1 MCSWFCQ
8 DILLWSLRW
17 EVFPFQIQFLHPRS
31 GSTGIL
37 GDNRMLQIPS
47 RRHPRQSQQ
56 VRLLTIIT
64 IVKYSVARL
73 INNFTLEWNRDNNN
87 REAMVLNIQQVV
99 VERSNA
105 KIKNDIYLLC
115 NVPWPSCY
123 QLQTVQRQS
132 CQVWKFDQKVQ
143 IWRCPWFLAPGPPRR
158 PWART
163 CHQ

>member
-1 MCSWFCQ
+1 MY
-8 DILLWSLRW
+8 
-17 EVFPFQIQFLHPRS
+17 
-31 GSTGIL
+31 GSTTVSDTFGDGTTEYVFMIL
-37 GDNRMLQIPS
+37 SGYSSLILEIRSVPMPDPVPPPKEWVNWNPW
-47 RRHPRQSQQ
+47 RQSHASDSF
-56 VRLLTIIT
+56 LTTSKTESTSSAPDNKT

-115 NVPWPSCY
+115 NVPWPSCC

-132 CQVWKFDQKVQ
+132 CQV
-143 IWRCPWFLAPGPPRR
+143 
-158 PWART
+158 
-163 CHQ
+163 